1 MGNLVKKKLK
11 RKSKSN
17 WSLAKIGA
25 IVWRLKATIVIALIL
40 IAAYFFFSQGSL
52 FIEKNALLS
61 MSFSAGN
68 PFNII
73 SYMLTHMSIWHLMV
87 NVISLVLFATIVEL
101 ALSSKDVVGIFLFSA
116 SLTVVF
122 FSFFNPGVALIGA
135 SAGVWGIMAASF
147 VLNAKRAVAALAIVV
162 VLFLFLFPAATIIV
176 EQYEGMMLQKNTEL
190 ETALA
195 TAVETGNTGRAA
207 VIAVKKTEAETELK
221 KFVESKQLAAEARI
235 DPFLHSYAAIFG
247 IAYLFIFRRKETKEC
262 VRKQRLFSIF
272 HKTKS

>member
-1 MGNLVKKKLK
+1 MVKKELK
-11 RKSKSN
+11 RKPKSKGTLVSV
-17 WSLAKIGA
+17 GT

-40 IAAYFFFSQGSL
+40 IVAYFFFSQGNL
-52 FIEKNALLS
+52 FIEKGALLS

-73 SYMLTHMSIWHLMV
+73 SYMLAHMSIWHLIV
-87 NVISLVLFATIVEL
+87 NVVSLVLFATIVEL

-116 SLTVVF
+116 ILTVLF
-122 FSFFNPGVALIGA
+122 FSVFNPGIVLIGA

-147 VLNAKRAVAALAIVV
+147 ILNTKRTIAALAIIVA
-162 VLFLFLFPAATIIV
+162 LFLFLFPAAAIV
-176 EQYEGMMLQKNTEL
+176 VQQYETVIVQKNVEL
-190 ETALA
+190 ETALV
-195 TAVETGNTGRAA
+195 TAVKTGNQERAA
-207 VIAVKKTEAETELK
+207 SIAVEKSETEKELK
-221 KFVESKQLAAEARI
+221 EFGESKKLAAETII

-247 IAYLFIFRRKETKEC
+247 IVYLFIFRRKETKEC